1 MVWHIF
7 KKDWKLAWGFV
18 MAVASLHWIAAFVKF
33 RLGVAGENEALT
45 MLSQVLP
52 GLSIFSG
59 MFLTCAIVHLDAIP
73 GVKQDWLAR
82 PIPRGSLLREKFL
95 FVITTV
101 CGPMFV
107 GNLFLG
113 VANGFGFRSAFFQ
126 ATIFAAYL
134 FFFTVLPIFAL
145 AAVTRNMTMMKPA
158 APEALPA
165 LTSSIDAS
173 EPLGISRVA
182 CVPDRRFAYGV

>member
-18 MAVASLHWIAAFVKF
+18 LAVASLHWMAAFVKS

-52 GLSIFSG
+52 GLSIFGS
-59 MFLTCAIVHLDAIP
+59 MFLTTAIVHLDAIP

-95 FVITTV
+95 FVIATV

-126 ATIFAAYL
+126 ATIFW
-134 FFFTVLPIFAL
+134 
-145 AAVTRNMTMMKPA
+145 
-158 APEALPA
+158 
-165 LTSSIDAS
+165 
-173 EPLGISRVA
+173 
-182 CVPDRRFAYGV
+182 

>member
-107 GNLFLG
+107 ANLFLG
-113 VANGFGFRSAFFQ
+113 VANGFGFR
-126 ATIFAAYL
+126 
-134 FFFTVLPIFAL
+134 
-145 AAVTRNMTMMKPA
+145 R
-158 APEALPA
+158 E
-165 LTSSIDAS
+165 
-173 EPLGISRVA
+173 
-182 CVPDRRFAYGV
+182 